1 MGGVSPQE
9 LADDVQLRLDPRKFL
24 HVLGV
29 AHAAVALA
37 MRHGVDA
44 QWAMTAG
51 LLHDR
56 SKNMTPK
63 EIEADLKERG
73 IEIPEEDRA
82 FPAIWHGLHAAKAI
96 GTELDLT
103 RGARGEQGAA
113 EIAEAVRLHSTADS
127 PIGPLARIL
136 FIADFTEPGRDF
148 PGLDELRRIARQSL
162 DGGYRRVLEH
172 KCRYMKAQ
180 GKTLSPRA
188 LRALSGEGIEL

>member
-37 MRHGVDA
+37 MRHGVDE

-56 SKNMTPK
+56 SKNMTPE

-82 FPAIWHGLHAAKAI
+82 FPALWHGFHAAAAI

-103 RGARGEQGAA
+103 REQGAE

-148 PGLDELRRIARQSL
+148 PGLNELRRIARQSL
-162 DGGYRRVLEH
+162 EDGYRRVLEH
-172 KCRYMKAQ
+172 KCRYMKRQ

-188 LRALSGEGIEL
+188 LRALSAEGIEL